1 MLSFKS
7 IINKA
12 SLYALGFTTI
22 FTSCN
27 SDNDTSEV
35 NLMDIASGTSVA
47 FVYSDQKL
55 QDFFLQPDKAYVSGY
70 FYFEED
76 LADDIIFGLDIEW
89 LEGVDNPLHF
99 EGADWMSLVGIT
111 RKGIL
116 WFPVGS
122 SEIFQG
128 TPSADLS
135 WEIRDLGFDLSPNNW
150 YKMIIECDFDKRE
163 FKSVKIEGNGINIT
177 EDISGFLLEYPNFA
191 PFDKPSLTFYTFAIR
206 SKEFA
211 PDNNGGTKV
220 YFDDIEGGISV
231 GNSFETVFSNGFENQ
246 SQIIDIPVTLPTIK
260 LDDVNE
266 NFWYFENDIAKIKI
280 NSIHSN
286 NGSKSIECDAT
297 LVAQ

>member
-1 MLSFKS
+1 MLSLKS
-7 IINKA
+7 IIDKI
-12 SLYALGFTTI
+12 SYYTLGFTLL

-27 SDNDTSEV
+27 SDDNISGV

-47 FVYSDQKL
+47 FVYSGQKL
-55 QDFFLQPDKAYVSGY
+55 QDFFMQPNEAYVSGY

-99 EGADWMSLVGIT
+99 KGADWMSFAGIT

-116 WFPVGS
+116 WFPIGS
-122 SEIFQG
+122 PEIFQG
-128 TPSADLS
+128 IPNPDQN
-135 WEIRDLGFDLSPNNW
+135 WEIRDLGFNLSSNNW
-150 YKMIIECDFDKRE
+150 YKMTIKCDFDKRE
-163 FKSVKIEGNGINIT
+163 FLSVKIEGNGINIT

-211 PDNNGGTKV
+211 PNNNGGTKV
-220 YFDDIEGGISV
+220 YFDDIEGGIRV

-246 SQIIDIPVTLPTIK
+246 NEILAIPVTLPTIA
-260 LDDVNE
+260 LDNVNE

-280 NSIHSN
+280 NSTYSN
-286 NGSKSIECDAT
+286 NGTKSIECDAT
-297 LVAQ
+297 LVPQ

>member
-1 MLSFKS
+1 MLYFKS

-12 SLYALGFTTI
+12 LLYTLGFILI

-27 SDNDTSEV
+27 SDNNTSEV

-55 QDFFLQPDKAYVSGY
+55 QDFFVQPNKAFVSGY

-76 LADDIIFGLDIEW
+76 LAEDIIFGLDIEW

-122 SEIFQG
+122 SDIFQG
-128 TPSADLS
+128 TPNADLN
-135 WEIRDLGFDLSPNNW
+135 WEIRDLGINLDPNNW
-150 YKMIIECDFDKRE
+150 YKMTVECDFDKRE
-163 FKSVKIEGNGINIT
+163 FISVKIEGNGINT
-177 EDISGFLLEYPNFA
+177 TKDISGFLLEYPNFA

-211 PDNNGGTKV
+211 SDNNGGTKV
-220 YFDDIEGGISV
+220 YFDDIEGGIFI
-231 GNSFETVFSNGFENQ
+231 GNSFETIFSNGFENQ
-246 SQIIDIPVTLPTIK
+246 TEILDIPVTLPTIK
-260 LDDVNE
+260 LDNVNE
-266 NFWYFENDIAKIKI
+266 NFWYFENDITKIKI
-280 NSIHSN
+280 NSTYTN

>member
-12 SLYALGFTTI
+12 LLYALGFTI
-22 FTSCN
+22 MFTSCN
-27 SDNDTSEV
+27 SDNNTSEV

-47 FVYSDQKL
+47 FAYSDQKL
-55 QDFFLQPDKAYVSGY
+55 QDFFIQPNKAYISGY

-99 EGADWMSLVGIT
+99 EGADWMSFVGIT

-122 SEIFQG
+122 PEIFQG
-128 TPSADLS
+128 TPNPDQN
-135 WEIRDLGFDLSPNNW
+135 WEIRDLGFNLSPNNW
-150 YKMIIECDFDKRE
+150 YKMTIESDFDKRE
-163 FKSVKIEGNGINIT
+163 FISVKIEGNGINTT

-211 PDNNGGTKV
+211 PNNNGGTKV
-220 YFDDIEGGISV
+220 YFDDIEGGIFT
-231 GNSFETVFSNGFENQ
+231 GNSFETIFSNGFENQ
-246 SQIIDIPVTLPTIK
+246 NEILDIPVTLPTIA
-260 LDDVNE
+260 LDNVNE

-280 NSIHSN
+280 SSTYSN

-297 LVAQ
+297 LIPK